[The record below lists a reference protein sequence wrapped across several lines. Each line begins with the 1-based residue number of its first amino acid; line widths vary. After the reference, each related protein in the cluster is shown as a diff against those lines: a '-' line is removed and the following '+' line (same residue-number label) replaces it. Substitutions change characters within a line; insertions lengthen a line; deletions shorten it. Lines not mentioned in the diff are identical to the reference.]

1 MQKLRVRAI
10 NWCRVTI
17 QWLTFWPMTTY
28 DHIVQSNPN
37 KPLTTNQ
44 QSTNNLSTNQ
54 HATHQPINTLIS
66 YNQLCNNNNNNN
78 NNTQTTLEL
87 INKIILYT
95 PQLLKSDKIMSNN
108 NKACKN
114 TGSDRMKCWKGL
126 HYSRRSERC
135 KTSTFIITM
144 QH

>member
-1 MQKLRVRAI
+1 
-10 NWCRVTI
+10 
-17 QWLTFWPMTTY
+17 MTTY

-78 NNTQTTLEL
+78 NTQTTLEL
-87 INKIILYT
+87 INKIILHT

-114 TGSDRMKCWKGL
+114 TGSDPNEVL
-126 HYSRRSERC
+126 ERFTLLA
-135 KTSTFIITM
+135 KVRTM
-144 QH
+144 QDINVHYHNATLIQRNHTTATVH